1 MERKGH
7 WRPQRAK
14 GRRSAVSGS
23 LGPASAGGAVAW
35 KVHSVPI
42 CPRGSFEHSPSAR
55 PTSQE
60 KGGPCPRSLRNPDLW
75 EWSQWAWEPGG
86 LASCT
91 CRKIITGRGK
101 GVTERGLFG
110 VLLEERGEENRDR
123 VRRQDKQME

>member
-1 MERKGH
+1 M
-7 WRPQRAK
+7 
-14 GRRSAVSGS
+14 
-23 LGPASAGGAVAW
+23 AW

-60 KGGPCPRSLRNPDLW
+60 KGGPCPRSRRNSDLW

-101 GVTERGLFG
+101 RCDGAWPIWGFV
-110 VLLEERGEENRDR
+110 RGEGRGKRDR